1 MKSITLVGL
10 GLLLVACQSN
20 GNKSDKIVRSGDV
33 YIADGSKQCQNFS
46 RNIKYSAQILTDA
59 NIAVTSATC
68 GSLTGVMY
76 PAVCGGQN
84 GKVHVFQ
91 VDDIDAA
98 VLLGFTSIAD
108 LPESRGVTKRDCS

>member
-1 MKSITLVGL
+1 MKTITLVGL
-10 GLLLVACQSN
+10 GLLLVACQST
-20 GNKSDKIVRSGDV
+20 GSMSDKVARSGEV

-46 RNIKYSAQILTDA
+46 RNISLSAQKLTEA
-59 NIAVTSATC
+59 NITVTSSSC
-68 GSLTGVMY
+68 GSLTGVMF

-98 VLLGFTSIAD
+98 VLLGFTSVSD
-108 LPESRGVTKRDCS
+108 LPKSRGVTKRDCS